1 MIIRNVIPK
10 SEIHN
15 KRWLFSLPV
24 KSITPWTLPVYL
36 AVAHL
41 KSARSRGAPLHR
53 QLARLTSVLSTA
65 AAAGDCRAHDAMLNA
80 EKTLRVSKSRKIR
93 DILATYPR
101 IHNQGK
107 RGVTMDVID
116 AVDFLQEKNGRL
128 PTRAEIVMAVGGN
141 MSDREISR
149 QIERVGWRGYL

>member
-1 MIIRNVIPK
+1 
-10 SEIHN
+10 
-15 KRWLFSLPV
+15 
-24 KSITPWTLPVYL
+24 
-36 AVAHL
+36 
-41 KSARSRGAPLHR
+41 
-53 QLARLTSVLSTA
+53 
-65 AAAGDCRAHDAMLNA
+65 MLNA